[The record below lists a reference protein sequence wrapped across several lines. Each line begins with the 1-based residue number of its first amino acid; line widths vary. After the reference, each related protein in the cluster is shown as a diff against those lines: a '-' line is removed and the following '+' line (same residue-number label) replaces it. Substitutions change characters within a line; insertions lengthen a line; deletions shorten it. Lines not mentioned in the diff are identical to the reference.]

1 MQTQSLRDAA
11 IDVIKTLP
19 VAASLEEIVYQI
31 NIVAQV
37 LEGQKDKQNANVI
50 STDDLLKET
59 ESWL

>member
-37 LEGQKDKQNANVI
+37 LEGLKDKQNANVI